1 MEEDNLLHQYADDH
15 SALLQ
20 AKQTDPQ
27 ILADAASSDALDP
40 WPCNGSTELS
50 TLQLTP
56 AACSSSDNIDTLS
69 FDMPSS
75 DMDDTLFNNMVAT
88 EAAEPNSMGVVTMA
102 FFKGMEEGSKFLPA
116 VPEQVGARGRKK
128 RSDSNDEAE
137 ATMGRSS
144 KQMAVPPLLE
154 SEEDATAREML
165 HKLMLNGH
173 DTCLADMDGKEQGVD
188 VEEKPLHA
196 VDLHTMLFHCAK
208 AIAADDRHRA
218 TDLLKQIR
226 HHSSVTG
233 DGTQRMAHYFAEGLE
248 ARLAGTGN
256 QLYQSLAVNRNS
268 VVGALK
274 VYQLYM
280 ASNYIPLIPFLFSNH
295 IIYNAIAGKKKL
307 HVVQYGLGH
316 GFQWPDLLRRLACR
330 EGGPPE
336 VRLTGIDTPQPGFRP
351 AHLTEETER
360 RLSDCARQFGVPF
373 KFHGIV
379 AKSEDI
385 CVEDIGIDTREV
397 LVVNTLY
404 HFGALMDESFMVDR
418 QNPKDMVLNT
428 IRKMRPKV
436 FIHAVGNGSSNTAFF
451 LTRFRDALFHF
462 SALFDMIDT
471 IMPRDND
478 KRLIVEQVYARYA
491 INMIACEGVDRV
503 ERHQSYKLWQ
513 VRSQKAG
520 LRQLPLDLNIVQMLK
535 EKVKNEYHSCFL
547 IDEDDR
553 WLLNGWKGRVLY
565 ALSTWTA
572 DDD

>member
-1 MEEDNLLHQYADDH
+1 MEEDDLIHQYVEDH
-15 SALLQ
+15 PALLQ
-20 AKQTDPQ
+20 AQQTYPQ

-40 WPCNGSTELS
+40 WPRNGSVELS
-50 TLQLTP
+50 APQLTP
-56 AACSSSDNIDTLS
+56 APSSSSDNIDTLS
-69 FDMPSS
+69 FDMLSS
-75 DMDDTLFNNMVAT
+75 GSQGNNMDGTFFLNNMVAT
-88 EAAEPNSMGVVTMA
+88 EAAEPNSMDVVTMA
-102 FFKGMEEGSKFLPA
+102 FFKGMEEGSKFLPR
-116 VPEQVGARGRKK
+116 VTEEVGARGRKK
-128 RSDSNDEAE
+128 RSDSDHEAE
-137 ATMGRSS
+137 ATMGRSR
-144 KQMAVPPLLE
+144 KQMAVPLLPE
-154 SEEDATAREML
+154 SEDDVAAREML
-165 HKLMLNGH
+165 QKLMLNGH
-173 DTCLADMDGKEQGVD
+173 DACLADMDGKEQGVN

-196 VDLHTMLFHCAK
+196 VDLHTMLIHCAK
-208 AIAADDRHRA
+208 AISADDRHRA

-226 HHSSVTG
+226 QHSSVTG

-256 QLYQSLAVNRNS
+256 RLYQSLAMNRTS
-268 VVGALK
+268 VVRALK

-280 ASNYIPLIPFLFSNH
+280 GSKYLPLIPFLFSNH

-351 AHLTEETER
+351 THLTEETER

-373 KFHGIV
+373 KFRCIV
-379 AKSEDI
+379 EKSEDI

-418 QNPKDMVLNT
+418 PNPKDMVLNT

-436 FIHAVGNGSSNTAFF
+436 FIHAVGNGASNTAFF

-491 INMIACEGVDRV
+491 INMIACEG
-503 ERHQSYKLWQ
+503 HYKKNTPLATHIC
-513 VRSQKAG
+513 VARS
-520 LRQLPLDLNIVQMLK
+520 
-535 EKVKNEYHSCFL
+535 L
-547 IDEDDR
+547 I
-553 WLLNGWKGRVLY
+553 KCC
-565 ALSTWTA
+565 
-572 DDD
+572 